1 MPSLLLLAGVLL
13 AGCSQSPEAGA
24 RGDTKNPILV
34 RIHPVEEQLLRR
46 PVQAVGS
53 LYALEE
59 STLSAEVEGRVDKIL
74 ADVGDTVKEG
84 QVLVTLSTV
93 ELKLE
98 LDRQRAIVSQV
109 RARLGLA
116 PDAPLPKD
124 PSQVAFVQR
133 AAAQLFEAEQRFR
146 RAEQL
151 QRDGLVSQE
160 QYDEAAARF
169 KGARAA
175 HEEALQ
181 EVEQLKAQLQ
191 ASEAARDLAAKKLED
206 ASIRAPFPGAVKER
220 RVSPGEYV
228 RVQSP
233 VAVIVRTDQ
242 LRARLAVPEKYS
254 GSLKLGTTVEVKVEA
269 YPNEVF
275 QGRLVRINPA
285 VEQESRSFE
294 AEALLPNPSGR
305 LRPGFFVQ
313 ASIPSELEEKALTIP
328 APAVSYRYGIYK
340 VYVVNGAQ
348 VEEREIKVG
357 ARQDSRVE
365 VLEGLRAADRVA
377 EPVQGELFH
386 GAQVRAGSE

>member
-1 MPSLLLLAGVLL
+1 
-13 AGCSQSPEAGA
+13 
-24 RGDTKNPILV
+24 
-34 RIHPVEEQLLRR
+34 
-46 PVQAVGS
+46 
-53 LYALEE
+53 
-59 STLSAEVEGRVDKIL
+59 
-74 ADVGDTVKEG
+74 
-84 QVLVTLSTV
+84 V

-98 LDRQRAIVSQV
+98 LDRQRASVSQV

-116 PDAPLPKD
+116 PEAPLPKD
-124 PSQVAFVQR
+124 PNQVAFVQR

-160 QYDEAAARF
+160 QYDEASARF

-220 RVSPGEYV
+220 RVSPGEYL

-242 LRARLAVPEKYS
+242 LRARLSVPEKYS
-254 GSLKLGTTVEVKVEA
+254 GSLDLGTTVEVKVEA

-275 QGRLVRINPA
+275 TGRLVRLNPA
-285 VEQESRSFE
+285 VNQESRSFE
-294 AEALLPNPSGR
+294 AEALLPNPAGR

-313 ASIPSELEEKALTIP
+313 ASIPSDLEEKALTIP
-328 APAVSYRYGIYK
+328 ASTVYYLYGIYK
-340 VYVVNGAQ
+340 VYVVNGTQ
-348 VEEREIKVG
+348 VEEREIKIG
-357 ARQDSRVE
+357 SRPDDRVE
-365 VLEGLRAADRVA
+365 VIEGLRAGDRVA
-377 EPVQGELFH
+377 EALQGQLFH
-386 GAQVRAGSE
+386 GAQVRASSE